1 LLQVL
6 SPEEFL
12 QWFAR
17 YEMQPW
23 GERRADLRQ
32 LVLLSYLLAPFQGD
46 AAPDMPELVWPYG
59 LADGPE
65 VDMEATGAA
74 LAEHFERCYSD
85 LIADG
90 PQDNRIAE
98 HPGGGLDGDPAA

>member
-1 LLQVL
+1 LLRLL
-6 SPEEFL
+6 SPAEFL
-12 QWFAR
+12 EWFAR

-23 GERRADLRQ
+23 GEHRADLRQ
-32 LVLLSYLLAPFQGD
+32 IVLLSYLLAPFQGEHS
-46 AAPDMPELVWPYG
+46 AELPELVWPYG
-59 LADGPE
+59 LEGGPE
-65 VDMEATGAA
+65 LDLDATGDA

-85 LIADG
+85 LNRG